1 MKTIEIIGYKRANL
15 GKIDAKN
22 LRAEGMV
29 PCVIY
34 GGENQVHFHA
44 PAILFRELV
53 YTSEAHFVKIN
64 VEGEEFDCIMQDI
77 QFHPVS
83 EMIMHV
89 DFLQWFTGK
98 PIKMEIPVH
107 LTGVSK
113 GVSNG
118 GTLIHKRRSLTIKAL
133 PKNMPEHIDLD
144 ITALDFGKAIKVH
157 DVITD
162 NFEIQDTPQASIA
175 VVEVPRA
182 LRGKTD
188 EELEAE
194 EGTEEGTEEAAE
206 GEEAAAPAAE

>member
-15 GKIDAKN
+15 GKTGSKS

-29 PCVIY
+29 PCVMY
-34 GGENQVHFHA
+34 GGENQVHFHS

-64 VEGEEFDCIMQDI
+64 VEGEKFDCIMQDI

-89 DFLQWFTGK
+89 DFLQWFSGK
-98 PIKMEIPVH
+98 TIKMEIPVH
-107 LTGVSK
+107 LIGVSK

-144 ITALDFGKAIKVH
+144 ITTLDFGKAIKVY
-157 DVITD
+157 DVITK
-162 NFEIQDTPQASIA
+162 NFEIQDTLQASIA

-182 LRGKTD
+182 LRAKSED
-188 EELEAE
+188 ELA
-194 EGTEEGTEEAAE
+194 
-206 GEEAAAPAAE
+206 GEEETENKEDSTAE

>member
-1 MKTIEIIGYKRANL
+1 MKTIEIVGYKRANL

-34 GGENQVHFHA
+34 GGEEQVHFYA

-53 YTSEAHFVKIN
+53 YTAEAHFVKVN
-64 VEGEEFDCIMQDI
+64 VEGKEFDCIMQDI

-83 EMIMHV
+83 EMILHV
-89 DFLQWFTGK
+89 DFLQWFAGK
-98 PIKMEIPVH
+98 SIKMEIPVH
-107 LTGVSK
+107 LTGISK

-144 ITALDFGKAIKVH
+144 ITPLDFGKAIKVN
-157 DVITD
+157 DVLTE
-162 NFEIQDTPQASIA
+162 NFEILDTPQASIA
-175 VVEVPRA
+175 VVEIPRA
-182 LRGKTD
+182 LRGKSAA
-188 EELEAE
+188 ELAGE
-194 EGTEEGTEEAAE
+194 EGEETEEGA
-206 GEEAAAPAAE
+206 EAAAE

>member
-1 MKTIEIIGYKRANL
+1 MKTIEIVGYKRANL

-29 PCVIY
+29 PCVVY
-34 GGENQVHFHA
+34 GGEDQVHFYA

-53 YTSEAHFVKIN
+53 YTAEAHFVKVN

-83 EMIMHV
+83 EMILHV

-98 PIKMEIPVH
+98 SIKMEIPVH
-107 LTGVSK
+107 LTGISK

-144 ITALDFGKAIKVH
+144 ITPLDFGKAIKVN
-157 DVITD
+157 DVITE
-162 NFEIQDTPQASIA
+162 NFEILDTPQASIA
-175 VVEVPRA
+175 VVEIPRA
-182 LRGKTD
+182 LRGKSASELAD
-188 EELEAE
+188 EGGEEAT
-194 EGTEEGTEEAAE
+194 EGAEAAE
-206 GEEAAAPAAE
+206 

>member
-1 MKTIEIIGYKRANL
+1 MKTIEIVGYKRANL
-15 GKIDAKN
+15 GKTEAKS
-22 LRAEGMV
+22 LRAEGQV

-34 GGENQVHFHA
+34 GGEEQIHFSA

-53 YTSEAHFVKIN
+53 YTAEAHFVKVN
-64 VEGEEFDCIMQDI
+64 VEGTEYGCIMQDI

-83 EMIMHV
+83 EMILHV
-89 DFLQWFTGK
+89 DFLQWFAGK
-98 PIKMEIPVH
+98 PIKMDIPVH

-118 GTLIHKRRSLTIKAL
+118 GTLIHKRRLLTIKAL

-144 ITALDFGKAIKVH
+144 ITALDFGKAIKVS

-162 NFEIQDTPQASIA
+162 NFEILDTPQASIA

-182 LRGKTD
+182 LRGKSIDD
-188 EELEAE
+188 EGEEEGVEGAE
-194 EGTEEGTEEAAE
+194 EGAG
-206 GEEAAAPAAE
+206 GEEAPAAAE

>member
-1 MKTIEIIGYKRANL
+1 MKTIEIVGYKRANL
-15 GKIDAKN
+15 GKTEAKN
-22 LRAEGMV
+22 LRAEGHV

-34 GGENQVHFHA
+34 GGEEQIHFYA

-53 YTSEAHFVKIN
+53 YTSEAHFVKVN
-64 VEGEEFDCIMQDI
+64 VEGAEYDCIIQDI

-83 EMIMHV
+83 EMIVHV

-98 PIKMEIPVH
+98 SIKMDIPVH

-118 GTLIHKRRSLTIKAL
+118 GTLIHKRRSLSIKAL

-144 ITALDFGKAIKVH
+144 ITALDFGKAIKVS

-162 NFEIQDTPQASIA
+162 NFEILDTPQASIA

-182 LRGKTD
+182 LRGKSAD
-188 EELEAE
+188 ELEGEGE
-194 EGTEEGTEEAAE
+194 EGAE
-206 GEEAAAPAAE
+206 GEAPAEGAESPAAE